1 MTSQIKPLG
10 GLERVKLAEA
20 VPLDTP
26 FTLYIFPTTF
36 CNFKCV
42 YCAHSQPTSEL
53 MEQYGFSKEN
63 MSLETLD
70 NIIVQ
75 LKEFP
80 KKLKVISLTGHGE
93 PMLHKDL
100 PEMIRRVKY
109 ANVAERIEIISNGS
123 LLTNKLADEIIDAG
137 LDILR
142 ISLQGLNSDKYL
154 SVCGYKLD
162 FEEYTNNLAYYYN
175 NKRTGQQL
183 FVKIIDVALEKNQE
197 QTFYNTFENI
207 SDRMY
212 IEFVQKV
219 YSGVELTKNMEFHST
234 NRYGD
239 TYPIQQVCPMSFFT
253 LGIYP
258 NGDMI
263 PCDVIYKPVIL
274 GNVNQER
281 ILDMWNGDKLYEFR
295 MNQLKNGRFTNPE
308 CARCVTPDDILRPED
323 ILDNNK
329 ENIIIRMEA
338 EYDKRNRF

>member
-1 MTSQIKPLG
+1 MASEIKPLG
-10 GLERVKLAEA
+10 GLERVKLANA

-36 CNFKCV
+36 CNFKCI
-42 YCAHSQPTSEL
+42 YCAHSQPAEEL
-53 MEQYGFSKEN
+53 LPQYGFVKEY
-63 MSLETLD
+63 MKMETLD
-70 NIIVQ
+70 NILEQ
-75 LKEFP
+75 LKKFP
-80 KKLKVISLTGHGE
+80 QKLKVISLTGHGE
-93 PMLHKDL
+93 PMLHKQL
-100 PEMIRRVKY
+100 PEMIRKVKE
-109 ANVAERIEIISNGS
+109 ADVAERVEIISNGS
-123 LLTNKLADEIIDAG
+123 LLTHDLADRIIDAG

-142 ISLQGLNSDKYL
+142 ISLQGMSAVKYKE
-154 SVCGYKLD
+154 VCGWDLD
-162 FEEYTNNLAYYYN
+162 YQEYLDNLAYYYN
-175 NKRTGQQL
+175 HKKEGQQL
-183 FVKIIDVALEKNQE
+183 FVKIIDVALEENQE
-197 QTFYNTFENI
+197 EEFYDTYRDI

-219 YSGVELTKNMEFHST
+219 YSGVELTQNMEFHST

-274 GNVNQER
+274 GNVNKDT
-281 ILDMWNGDKLYEFR
+281 IYDMWYGEKLYEFR

-323 ILDNNK
+323 ILDNDK
-329 ENIIIRMEA
+329 ESIMERMVEWYA
-338 EYDKRNRF
+338 KKRC

>member
-1 MTSQIKPLG
+1 MASEIKPLG
-10 GLERVKLAEA
+10 GLERVKLANV

-36 CNFKCV
+36 CNFKCI
-42 YCAHSQPTSEL
+42 YCAHSQPPEEL
-53 MEQYGFSKEN
+53 LPQYGFVKEY
-63 MSLETLD
+63 MQMETLD
-70 NIIVQ
+70 NILEQ
-75 LKEFP
+75 LKKFP
-80 KKLKVISLTGHGE
+80 QKLKVISLTGHGE
-93 PMLHKDL
+93 PMLHKQL
-100 PEMIRRVKY
+100 PEMIRKVKE
-109 ANVAERIEIISNGS
+109 ANVAERVEIISNGS
-123 LLTNKLADEIIDAG
+123 LLTHDLADRIIDAG

-142 ISLQGLNSDKYL
+142 ISLQGMSAEKYKE
-154 SVCGYKLD
+154 VCGWDLNYQEYLD
-162 FEEYTNNLAYYYN
+162 NLAYYYN
-175 NKRTGQQL
+175 HKKEGQQL
-183 FVKIIDVALEKNQE
+183 FVKIIDVALEENQE
-197 QTFYNTFENI
+197 QEFYDTYRDI

-219 YSGVELTKNMEFHST
+219 YSGVELTQNMEFHST

-274 GNVNQER
+274 GNVNKDT
-281 ILDMWNGDKLYEFR
+281 IYDMWYGEKLYEFR

-323 ILDNNK
+323 ILDNDK
-329 ENIIIRMEA
+329 ESIMERMVEWYA
-338 EYDKRNRF
+338 RKHC